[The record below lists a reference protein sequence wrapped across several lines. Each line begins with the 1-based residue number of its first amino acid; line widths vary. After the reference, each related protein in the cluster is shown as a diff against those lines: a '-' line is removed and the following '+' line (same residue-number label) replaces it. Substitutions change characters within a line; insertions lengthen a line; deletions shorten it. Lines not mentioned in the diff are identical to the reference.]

1 MKVKKR
7 ALLELSHEQIK
18 TGGFLP
24 ILVAIATGLGALAG
38 GGAAI
43 ANSVISAKHQKT
55 EEEEEE
61 EEEETK
67 RHNAEIE
74 KNSSK
79 SKNCK
84 YWCWFKKIRNRA
96 IK

>member
-1 MKVKKR
+1 M
-7 ALLELSHEQIK
+7 
-18 TGGFLP
+18 GGFLSVL
-24 ILVAIATGLGALAG
+24 IGIATAIAALAG

-55 EEEEEE
+55 EE

-96 IK
+96 IM